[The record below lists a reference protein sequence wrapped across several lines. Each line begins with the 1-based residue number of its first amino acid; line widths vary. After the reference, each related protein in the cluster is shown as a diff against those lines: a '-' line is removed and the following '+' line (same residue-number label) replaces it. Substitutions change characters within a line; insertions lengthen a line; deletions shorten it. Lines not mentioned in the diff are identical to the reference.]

1 MNLAGARI
9 DVCGPTLTFL
19 GAAGTVTGSKYL
31 VEVDGRRVLVDCGL
45 FQGYKTL
52 RLKNWD
58 ALPVDPASLDAVVL
72 THAHLDH
79 SGYVPLLVRNGYRGL
94 IYCSAGTKALCGL
107 LLPDSG
113 HLQEEDARYANHK
126 GFSKHKPALPLYTEA
141 DAEASLKALRPLAFA
156 EPHEIAPGVTV
167 TLQTAGHIVGA
178 ASVTLVAGT
187 VRVTFSGDVGRP
199 EDPIMQPPAGIA
211 ACDYLVV
218 ESTYGDRAHPHLDPE
233 TELAPLLQRV
243 TGRGGVV
250 VIPAFAIGR
259 AQALLHHIARLK
271 ARQAIP
277 SSLPIFLNSPM
288 AIDATRIY
296 HEFRAEHRLSED
308 ECREMFQAATLV
320 NTVEESK
327 ALNLRPGPM
336 VIISASGMATGGRVV
351 HHLKAFASDPRNLIL
366 LAGFQAAGTRGAALA
381 AGATSIR
388 IHGTDVPVRAEVAQ
402 LTTASAH
409 ADADELLTWLRTAPT
424 PPQRV
429 FVTHGEPSAAD
440 TLRQRIERELG
451 WAAHVPEY
459 RDTVDLTPPGTRA

>member
-1 MNLAGARI
+1 MTAGVR
-9 DVCGPTLTFL
+9 LTFL

-31 VEVDGRRVLVDCGL
+31 IERKDRRVLVDCGL

-52 RLKNWD
+52 RLKNRD
-58 ALPVDPASLDAVVL
+58 PLPFDPASIDAVVL

-79 SGYVPLLVRNGYRGL
+79 TGYVPLLVRNGYRGP
-94 IYCSAGTKALCGL
+94 IFCSAGTQALCGL

-113 HLQEEDARYANHK
+113 HLQEEDARYANRK
-126 GFSKHKPALPLYTEA
+126 GFSRHKPALPLYTEA
-141 DAEASLKALRPLAFA
+141 DAEASLKALRPLPFDQA
-156 EPHEIAPGVTV
+156 HEIVPGITV
-167 TLQTAGHIVGA
+167 VLRPAGHILGA
-178 ASVTLVAGT
+178 ASLTIAAGG

-199 EDPIMQPPAGIA
+199 QDPIMQPPAPIA

-218 ESTYGDRAHPHLDPE
+218 ESTYGDRAHPQVDPE
-233 TELAPLLQRV
+233 GELAPLLQKAAA
-243 TGRGGVV
+243 RGGTV

-271 ARQAIP
+271 ARGLIP

-308 ECREMFQAATLV
+308 ECRTMCQVATVV

-327 ALNLRPGPM
+327 ALNLRQGPK

-351 HHLKAFASDPRNLIL
+351 HHLKSFAPDPRNLIL

-381 AGATSIR
+381 AGATRLR
-388 IHGTDVPVRAEVAQ
+388 IHGDEVPVRAEVAQ
-402 LTTASAH
+402 LTAASGH
-409 ADADELLTWLRTAPT
+409 ADADELLAWLRTAPA

-440 TLRQRIERELG
+440 TLRARIERELQ
-451 WAAHVPEY
+451 WSAHVPEY
-459 RDTVDLTPPGTRA
+459 RDTVELIAPKGRA